1 MGFDISLN
9 TFQRR
14 EPDSLLPR
22 CADPR
27 WEVHQLQSDCIP
39 NKRDLHLPL
48 WSGVDL
54 FGEHKAA
61 ASVWNCGVCGENS
74 RQSVTSDHVAAQHF
88 IIPSFNHNCRYRD
101 YFMKWWCLFRWW
113 RTAWTSTR
121 PACTPRSSLMSWK
134 MTTTTCWSAASSLGW
149 CLPRWSQRDWPRWN
163 CWTVPGGRAAVT
175 ERRGWGW
182 RLRTVLAEDLRPSRA
197 VGFCQKFQLEW
208 LQWLQT
214 SCVFTGKY
222 LRGELLVL
230 PVKKWKR
237 NDQET
242 PYCNDFHISHTSL
255 RSQLKP

>member
-27 WEVHQLQSDCIP
+27 WEVHQLQSDRIP

-88 IIPSFNHNCRYRD
+88 IIPSFNHNCRYRMIILWND
-101 YFMKWWCLFRWW
+101 DVFLGGGIRPGHLPDPRVPLEAVWCPERW
-113 RTAWTSTR
+113 
-121 PACTPRSSLMSWK
+121 L
-134 MTTTTCWSAASSLGW
+134 
-149 CLPRWSQRDWPRWN
+149 
-163 CWTVPGGRAAVT
+163 
-175 ERRGWGW
+175 
-182 RLRTVLAEDLRPSRA
+182 RLRADQQRPLWAGVCHDDHKETGPGETAEPCLA
-197 VGFCQKFQLEW
+197 VG
-208 LQWLQT
+208 LQWQNGGAGDGAWGLFWLRICDPAGLWGSVRNSSWSDCNGCRHLAFLLENT
-214 SCVFTGKY
+214 WGESCSCCLWRNG
-222 LRGELLVL
+222 REMI
-230 PVKKWKR
+230 KR
-237 NDQET
+237 HRTVTTFISPT
-242 PYCNDFHISHTSL
+242 PPCGLS
-255 RSQLKP
+255 